1 MTFTTIEVIALFF
14 IAINLFII
22 FVVLALFLDKYFK
35 YKARIKVETEC
46 KVNDD
51 LVKVIVSYCEYAQQK
66 GDKQARL
73 TELHRLLPQPV
84 ANRLKKDYGFKIV
97 VNALGEV
104 CIKGW
109 VEETNTLQE

>member
-1 MTFTTIEVIALFF
+1 MTFTIIEVIALFF

-22 FVVLALFLDKYFK
+22 LIFLGFLVNQFFK

-51 LVKVIVSYCEYAQQK
+51 LVKVIVSYCKYAQQK

-73 TELHRLLPQPV
+73 TELHRLLPQTV

-97 VNALGEV
+97 VNGLGEV

-109 VEETNTLQE
+109 AEETDTK